1 MEKKPMGSDDFTDIT
16 PPSKQSEPSPPLL
29 VFGIVCVIVFFGFL
43 FVLRQSPETPM
54 SPRTVG
60 TMLPRP
66 VWESPPVVTKAAFDQ
81 IRPEMT
87 YLNVMLII
95 GDPGEEISRSDI
107 AGYTTIMYSWVNS
120 NGSKM
125 NAMFQ
130 NNSLV
135 SKAQFGLR

>member
-1 MEKKPMGSDDFTDIT
+1 
-16 PPSKQSEPSPPLL
+16 
-29 VFGIVCVIVFFGFL
+29 
-43 FVLRQSPETPM
+43 
-54 SPRTVG
+54 
-60 TMLPRP
+60 
-66 VWESPPVVTKAAFDQ
+66 
-81 IRPEMT
+81 MT